1 MIIEYKSKNER
12 ELKSN
17 VVDATLIDY
26 EINESD
32 MLAIADNLTPEYQ
45 LNRYFLTQD
54 YKLFNMVVDNIDN
67 GLVVVGG
74 KIGDKF
80 ILTQYIV
87 RKGLNEL
94 LFQLSLR

>member
-32 MLAIADNLTPEYQ
+32 MLAIADNLTLEYQ